1 MGYFFST
8 DFSTIMIWKIYEY
21 KFIANVPL
29 ACSSSSS
36 CTVFILY
43 FFQGFLYL
51 CFKSSVYAKADEE
64 YSNAGRCEQYLHNT
78 CALCIYFMYIIPI
91 PVLHR
96 LVLFDR
102 PAIMFPSPANKSL
115 SLAPPLHAMSTLFN
129 DHCPEDAAD
138 FVIFKIII

>member
-1 MGYFFST
+1 MST
-8 DFSTIMIWKIYEY
+8 NSSQMCLW
-21 KFIANVPL
+21 L
-29 ACSSSSS
+29 AHHHAQFLS
-36 CTVFILY
+36 CT
-43 FFQGFLYL
+43 FFKDFYIFASNQA
-51 CFKSSVYAKADEE
+51 CTQKQTRNTVMQADA
-64 YSNAGRCEQYLHNT
+64 SNTYIIHVH

-129 DHCPEDAAD
+129 DHCPEDAE
-138 FVIFKIII
+138 FVIFKIIF